1 MSEVV
6 FRMRFCRAAG
16 CGSLFWVCRRC
27 DRGQCYC
34 SAACRQQA
42 RHKQRHAA
50 NGRYQ
55 KTERGRF
62 SHRLRQRAYRLR
74 RARVTDHG
82 CPPITRPAKGLP
94 GGVRVGAPGWPPGQL
109 FCICCQRQGR
119 FVEPFAWR
127 GYRRTRTTSG
137 ERSKKYVFT

>member
-1 MSEVV
+1 
-6 FRMRFCRAAG
+6 MRFCRAVG
-16 CGSLFWVCRRC
+16 CGSLFWVCRLC

-42 RHKQRHAA
+42 RHKQRRAA

-82 CPPITRPAKGLP
+82 CPPITRSANGLT
-94 GGVRVGAPGWPPGQL
+94 GGVRVGAPGCLLASFSASVASAKAGSWSHFLGGDIGGPGQHPASVQKNT
-109 FCICCQRQGR
+109 FSDDR
-119 FVEPFAWR
+119 
-127 GYRRTRTTSG
+127 
-137 ERSKKYVFT
+137 